1 MSNEGECGPLFFFS
15 FAHIASVW
23 HLQFPSFKLIQHQ
36 CPSQLA
42 SQKENLT
49 LDGIQGFQTT
59 LEGKASLLSLD
70 KEEHGVLIEKTIT
83 F

>member
-1 MSNEGECGPLFFFS
+1 MKENVVHYFS
-15 FAHIASVW
+15 SHLRTASVR

-36 CPSQLA
+36 CPSHLA